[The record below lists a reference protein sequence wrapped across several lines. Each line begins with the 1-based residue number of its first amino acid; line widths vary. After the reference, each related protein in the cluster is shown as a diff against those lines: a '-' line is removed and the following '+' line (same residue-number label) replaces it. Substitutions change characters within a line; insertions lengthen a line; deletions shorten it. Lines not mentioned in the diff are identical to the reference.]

1 MPSKTKYRNRKNKT
15 RKYKNRTKRCRQ
27 RRMRGGDPTSE
38 NKVTDNSEQSNVESP
53 PSTGSVDTNGDM
65 STNSNNEQSTP
76 PTGSAN
82 EGQDNL
88 EKSNVEETSST
99 GSVDTNGD
107 MSTNNEKDNDMST
120 NFNNETESEGEG
132 NSEQQ
137 STSTE
142 SVVNNLD
149 MSTNE
154 VQNMSTTIYKYGST
168 ESTTVNDIEGKT
180 YETIIGEDT
189 PFIVLIDGVVNENP
203 AKGDTIPKDNS
214 SISIYT
220 YKYKNNVG
228 EPLPEN
234 IPTAT
239 ITDDDV
245 MDFNPQDANNVSEFG
260 TKIAENYYI
269 DGQGVLRIYNVENN
283 IKKVVLTEL
292 PSTESLNLEGAGEGD
307 LEKQLS
313 NVFSNIFQKIQ
324 TALPEYMIINFNNN
338 SYIISKETPYI
349 IVNSE

>member
-1 MPSKTKYRNRKNKT
+1 
-15 RKYKNRTKRCRQ
+15 
-27 RRMRGGDPTSE
+27 
-38 NKVTDNSEQSNVESP
+38 
-53 PSTGSVDTNGDM
+53 M
-65 STNSNNEQSTP
+65 STN
-76 PTGSAN
+76 
-82 EGQDNL
+82 L
-88 EKSNVEETSST
+88 
-99 GSVDTNGD
+99 
-107 MSTNNEKDNDMST
+107 
-120 NFNNETESEGEG
+120 NNETESEGEG

-137 STSTE
+137 SNGQSTSTE
-142 SVVNNLD
+142 SVDNNLD
-149 MSTNE
+149 GSANE
-154 VQNMSTTIYKYGST
+154 LQNMSTTIYKYGST
-168 ESTTVNDIEGKT
+168 ESTTVNYIAGKT

-203 AKGDTIPKDNS
+203 EKNAIIPQGNS

-292 PSTESLNLEGAGEGD
+292 PTTESLNLEGAGEGD
-307 LEKQLS
+307 MEKQLS
-313 NVFSNIFQKIQ
+313 DVFSNIFQKIQ